1 MANAPMIHALLS
13 CELLPPQ
20 EGRALRR
27 RPYPAATYREGA
39 AEGTAT
45 DRTAAAA
52 EGAAGRGVL
61 RAELDEPTSEEMW
74 SAVDLEDEGS
84 AAEVRPLRVE
94 VSAGEL
100 LYLPALWWHAVSQ
113 RADGP
118 GESTIAVNYWY
129 EPQGSS
135 VT

>member
-1 MANAPMIHALLS
+1 MPCLAVS
-13 CELLPPQ
+13 LPPQ

-45 DRTAAAA
+45 DRT
-52 EGAAGRGVL
+52 AAGRGVL

-118 GESTIAVNYWY
+118 RESTIAVNYWY

-135 VT
+135 ET

>member
-1 MANAPMIHALLS
+1 MMHALLS
-13 CELLPPQ
+13 CELPPQ

-45 DRTAAAA
+45 DRT
-52 EGAAGRGVL
+52 AAGRGVL

-118 GESTIAVNYWY
+118 RESTIAVNYWY

-135 VT
+135 ET